1 MVLSYNTSQQGYNI
15 ADGALTKIYT
25 HLTTPL
31 ARLQAIKPCMTSL
44 VGNNVIAASTAKWNI
59 YEHMD
64 MLLTFVMPKREY
76 SVRIR

>member
-31 ARLQAIKPCMTSL
+31 ARLPAIKPCMTSL
-44 VGNNVIAASTAKWNI
+44 VGNNVKASTAKWNI

-64 MLLTFVMPKREY
+64 MLTFVMPKREY